1 MGSIK
6 MVEQEDRCT
15 IENSEQAL
23 LIERKKIN
31 DGKTHKKKLCLGIV
45 LALASNVLGT
55 SNNFIIKSFN
65 VVVADAVLVRSVI
78 EIALFSSII
87 WTRGKSMFPD
97 SRRLIFLTLS
107 QGICRAICHIT
118 VLSSMRMIPVVEAM
132 AIIYLAPVITMF
144 LSSIIISDRL
154 NFVKVSSAVIL
165 ICGELL
171 ICQPFSLDH
180 SNTAAHEPS
189 DRSNHLL
196 GVGLAFTACVSGS
209 LDGILVNMLK
219 TETVPVTVLLNWAA
233 IFVALIAVID
243 TSIMADS
250 HILSADISS
259 IHIDNWFIL
268 LGVAFSGIL
277 SFLLLTLSL
286 QQASPTPV
294 SSIRSFELVMATA
307 VTAILA
313 NSSPTVP
320 VIFGVLLITTGI
332 LFLTFH
338 SELTKSLKKWTS
350 IIANSRH
357 SISSTNNYGS
367 I

>member
-1 MGSIK
+1 
-6 MVEQEDRCT
+6 
-15 IENSEQAL
+15 
-23 LIERKKIN
+23 
-31 DGKTHKKKLCLGIV
+31 
-45 LALASNVLGT
+45 
-55 SNNFIIKSFN
+55 
-65 VVVADAVLVRSVI
+65 
-78 EIALFSSII
+78 
-87 WTRGKSMFPD
+87 
-97 SRRLIFLTLS
+97 
-107 QGICRAICHIT
+107 
-118 VLSSMRMIPVVEAM
+118 MRMIPVVEAM

-154 NFVKVSSAVIL
+154 NFVKVCSAVIL

-180 SNTAAHEPS
+180 SNSAAHEPS

-250 HILSADISS
+250 NILSADISS
-259 IHIDNWFIL
+259 IHIDDWFIL

-277 SFLLLTLSL
+277 SFFLLTLSL
-286 QQASPTPV
+286 QQASPTLI

-313 NSSPTVP
+313 NSSPTIP

-350 IIANSRH
+350 LIANSRH

>member
-154 NFVKVSSAVIL
+154 NFVKVCSAVIL
-165 ICGELL
+165 IGGELL
-171 ICQPFSLDH
+171 ICQPFSLH
-180 SNTAAHEPS
+180 NSNSSEK
-189 DRSNHLL
+189 SNHLL
-196 GVGLAFTACVSGS
+196 GVGLAFAACVSGS

-233 IFVALIAVID
+233 IFVAFIAVID

-250 HILSADISS
+250 NIFSADISS
-259 IHIDNWFIL
+259 IHVDDWFIL
-268 LGVAFSGIL
+268 LGVALSGIL

-286 QQASPTPV
+286 QQASPTLV

-320 VIFGVLLITTGI
+320 VIFGVLLITCGI

-350 IIANSRH
+350 VNANSRH
-357 SISSTNNYGS
+357 SISSTNNFGS